1 MNEDFV
7 LIVDDDED
15 ARLLITEIARIAG
28 YASATAQ
35 NFVESKALLD
45 RRPSAVLLDM
55 IMPDQLC
62 IRIAA
67 YMSEVMPKTPIILM
81 SASDDITRERMAQ
94 NMKALGLRVAATIH
108 KPFWVDG
115 LLEALAD
122 ALPNEAATVGISDDN
137 GADE

>member
-1 MNEDFV
+1 MTENFV

-35 NFVESKALLD
+35 NFVEAKALLD
-45 RRPSAVLLDM
+45 KRPSAVLLDM

-67 YMSEVMPKTPIILM
+67 YMADEMPKTPIVLM
-81 SASDDITRERMAQ
+81 SASDEATRKRMAH
-94 NMKALGLRVAATIH
+94 NMSALGLRVAATLH

-115 LLEALAD
+115 LLEAMAE
-122 ALPNEAATVGISDDN
+122 ALPNESASIGIEDSR
-137 GADE
+137 GVDE

>member
-1 MNEDFV
+1 MSEEFV

-15 ARLLITEIARIAG
+15 ARLLITEIARLAG
-28 YASATAQ
+28 YASATCH
-35 NFVESKALLD
+35 NFVEAKTQLE
-45 RRPSAVLLDM
+45 RHPSAVLLDM

-67 YMSEVMPKTPIILM
+67 YMSEEIPKTPIILM
-81 SASDDITRERMAQ
+81 SASDEATRERMAN
-94 NMKALGLRVAATIH
+94 NMRALGLRVAATLQ

-115 LLEALAD
+115 LLEAMSE
-122 ALPNEAATVGISDDN
+122 ALPNQSTSIGIDTS